1 MAGILA
7 RAALG
12 FLAGAVAVITA
23 HEAITYGLS
32 QVVLTGRTGW
42 DMQPVPPW
50 GVPRVLNSMFWGGL
64 WGVLFALAY
73 DWLPGGTAWLKG
85 LICGLVVA
93 VAGSWTLVPLI
104 KGHLFGQ
111 ADQVLFGGLDLQRM
125 LVTIVVV
132 GGFGLALGVIHD
144 LLKRR

>member
-1 MAGILA
+1 MSGLLG
-7 RAALG
+7 RVALG
-12 FLAGAVAVITA
+12 FLAAALAVITA

-32 QVVLTGRTGW
+32 QVGLTGRAGW

-50 GVPRVLNSMFWGGL
+50 GVPRLLNSMFWGGL
-64 WGVLFALAY
+64 WGALFALAY
-73 DWLPGGTAWLKG
+73 DWLPGGAAWLKG
-85 LICGLVVA
+85 LICGLLVA
-93 VAGSWTLVPLI
+93 VVGSWTLVPLI
-104 KGHLFGQ
+104 KGRVFGQ
-111 ADQVLFGGLDLQRM
+111 ADQMLFGGLDPQRM